1 MNLLKQERGQ
11 VMALTAVAMTVL
23 VGIAA
28 LAIDVGSWWLAD
40 RAAQGAADAAALAGA
55 QGLPERGDAVALATQ
70 YWSKNPSDATIT
82 DDPSFPEPGEPS
94 DTLTVKVTRQVD
106 GFFAKV
112 FGFHPVTVAATA
124 QARRY
129 APLEM
134 KNVAPIAVYKGMA
147 CIVTDPSCFGQPVT
161 LAFDENAEFD
171 PTKSKFGLLDLD
183 RDGNVGA
190 GDMKEWLTCD
200 EKDGEDMTDC
210 GYADYLPIN
219 TDYPPANGEKNG
231 IKQELQ
237 DAADE
242 ERVLLFPVFDSANA
256 ATGYHIIGW
265 AAFVIDTLDK
275 WTGHEHVM
283 TGHFV
288 TFIATDLG
296 GGGPNTSCPDPDP
309 TNCDFGLDVIP
320 LTK

>member
-1 MNLLKQERGQ
+1 MNLLNQERGQ
-11 VMALTAVAMTVL
+11 VMTLTVLAMTVL
-23 VGIAA
+23 VGMAA
-28 LAIDVGSWWLAD
+28 LAIDVGSWWRAD

-55 QGLPERGDAVALATQ
+55 QGLPFRGDAEVLATQ
-70 YWSKNPSDATIT
+70 YWSKNPDDATIT
-82 DDPSFPEPGEPS
+82 DDLSFPEPGEPA
-94 DTLTVKVTRQVD
+94 DTITVKVTRQAD

-112 FGFHPVTVAATA
+112 FGFHSVTVAATA

-134 KNVAPIAVYKGMA
+134 KDVAPIAVHKDMA

-161 LAFDENAEFD
+161 LAFDEDAEFD

-183 RDGNVGA
+183 RDGSAGA
-190 GDMKEWLTCD
+190 GDMKDWL
-200 EKDGEDMTDC
+200 EN
-210 GYADYLPIN
+210 GYPDYLPID

-231 IKQELQ
+231 IKQELE

-242 ERVLLFPVFDSANA
+242 ERTLLFPVFDTANA
-256 ATGYHIIGW
+256 STGYHIIGW
-265 AAFVIDTLDK
+265 AAFVIDDVVK
-275 WTGHEHVM
+275 WTGHEHEL

-288 TFIATDLG
+288 TFIATDLA

-309 TNCDFGLDVIP
+309 TKCDFGLDVIP